1 MCGKAFL
8 TVTDTTISSGGCR
21 ASFCWS
27 STLWFRLTRQ
37 LYKTITVLHHP
48 KLTCFKAFEHILYS
62 AAFTGTYPLIRIQ
75 LDAGQMFCGNR
86 LGKIMWTCIRQYS
99 EKHDWHVIIHHMRDV
114 DLICIWGWS
123 LTPWF
128 SSSYLCLQS
137 AHQGC
142 DRSISAAA
150 CLRLHYESIGWVW
163 QPARPSLPRSNPQP
177 PFPKPL
183 VLESKLI
190 ILPN

>member
-48 KLTCFKAFEHILYS
+48 QLICFKAFEHILYL
-62 AAFTGTYPLIRIQ
+62 AAFTDTYPLIRIQ

-99 EKHDWHVIIHHMRDV
+99 EKHDWHVIIHHMQDV
-114 DLICIWGWS
+114 DLILYLRMELNTLIQLFLS
-123 LTPWF
+123 MPTV
-128 SSSYLCLQS
+128 SSSGLWQVHFCCCLPEI
-137 AHQGC
+137 ALWLH
-142 DRSISAAA
+142 
-150 CLRLHYESIGWVW
+150 RLGLTASETIAPAI
-163 QPARPSLPRSNPQP
+163 QPTASLPQTSCAGKQINN
-177 PFPKPL
+177 FA
-183 VLESKLI
+183 
-190 ILPN
+190 